1 MEHCFFIDSEDFITL
16 DAIASKI
23 MIQYPGKNTFSL
35 QGELGVGKTTFIKS
49 FCKHLG
55 VIDSLSS
62 PTFSLINRYRT
73 KDQGIV
79 FHLDMYRIKTI
90 DEALEAGIEEALYSD
105 NYCFI
110 EWPEIIASILPE
122 NFVSLKLLLNT
133 KTFQRTIKVR

>member
-1 MEHCFFIDSEDFITL
+1 MKQRFFVDSEDFITL
-16 DAIASKI
+16 DATASKI
-23 MIQYPGKNTFSL
+23 ILQHPGIYTYTL

-49 FCKHLG
+49 FCNHLG

-73 KDQGIV
+73 KNTGVV

-90 DEALEAGIEEALYSD
+90 DEALEAGAEEALYSD

-110 EWPEIIASILPE
+110 EWPEVIAPILPE
-122 NFVSLKLLLNT
+122 NFVSLELLLNT
-133 KTFQRTIKVR
+133 KTLQRTIKVR